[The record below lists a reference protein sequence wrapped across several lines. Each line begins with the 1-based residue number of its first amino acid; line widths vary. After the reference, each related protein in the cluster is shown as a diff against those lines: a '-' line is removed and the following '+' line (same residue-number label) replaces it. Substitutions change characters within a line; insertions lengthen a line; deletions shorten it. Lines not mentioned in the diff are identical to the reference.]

1 MRILIAG
8 NLANMGYEIAKAMR
22 NKGMDVKLLLPKYPK
37 IYEDPKFM
45 YPQLEQEG
53 YPNWLVRYDNHNRS
67 LGWKNWKFQ
76 VIREMRKKEY
86 DVIIALTEFSIFAMF
101 SGKPYGA
108 LSTGSDMRELSFE
121 MTFKGFLYRLSYKKA
136 RFVIWGEPDKLPL
149 LKKLRIEKKSIFATA
164 PRNFDYKPQII
175 EKGKF
180 ENKFVIFHPVSQDW
194 KLKKNDLFLK
204 AFVRFC
210 SMEDDVILLTSDRG
224 EDIKKAK
231 LMLDNKNTKEKVVFL
246 PPLNSKEMEYYYNIS
261 DIVVDQFGVGSIGM
275 ITVEAMKCGKPVI
288 LYWDKEKFEKCYDEI
303 PLGLFSA
310 TTEEEILNALDKLLR
325 DKTLREKLSK
335 ENEKWI
341 KTNWDK
347 EKLTKRYEQICKAIY
362 YNDISVLDNPS
373 KIS

>member
-86 DVIIALTEFSIFAMF
+86 DIIIALTEFSIFAMF

-136 RFVIWGEPDKLPL
+136 RFVIWGEPDKIPL

-164 PRNFDYKPQII
+164 PR
-175 EKGKF
+175 
-180 ENKFVIFHPVSQDW
+180 
-194 KLKKNDLFLK
+194 
-204 AFVRFC
+204 
-210 SMEDDVILLTSDRG
+210 
-224 EDIKKAK
+224 
-231 LMLDNKNTKEKVVFL
+231 
-246 PPLNSKEMEYYYNIS
+246 NSKEMEYYYNIS

-288 LYWDKEKFEKCYDEI
+288 LYWDKEKFERCYDEI

-335 ENEKWI
+335 
-341 KTNWDK
+341 
-347 EKLTKRYEQICKAIY
+347 
-362 YNDISVLDNPS
+362 
-373 KIS
+373 